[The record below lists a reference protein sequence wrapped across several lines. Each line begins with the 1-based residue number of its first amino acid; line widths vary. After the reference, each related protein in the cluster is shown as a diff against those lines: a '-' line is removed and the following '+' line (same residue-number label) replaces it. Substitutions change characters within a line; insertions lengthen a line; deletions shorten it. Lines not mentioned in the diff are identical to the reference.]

1 MVSITGSFPSRSIP
15 LGSLARAPEGLRK
28 GGAPYLRLRDEMAP
42 SLDLAQDAGS
52 LHHLTKARKQALAG
66 LAVASFDNQGNA
78 PWQRCSIR
86 RRA

>member
-1 MVSITGSFPSRSIP
+1 MVSITGSFQSSIP
-15 LGSLARAPEGLRK
+15 LGSLARAPEGFRK
-28 GGAPYLRLRDEMAP
+28 CGAPHLRFRDEVAP
-42 SLDLAQDAGS
+42 SLDLAQDPRS
-52 LHHLTKARKQALAG
+52 LHHLAKARKQAFAG